1 MRVQHEGELH
11 LLSAENLP
19 EGESA
24 SGNPKSPCSSDAIE
38 HLSVL
43 SPLTPSPISERLWP
57 FGNETEDINLL
68 VGYNL

>member
-11 LLSAENLP
+11 LLSAENLH

-24 SGNPKSPCSSDAIE
+24 SGSSNAME

-43 SPLTPSPISERLWP
+43 SPPTPFPISERLWP
-57 FGNETEDINLL
+57 FGNETVDINLL